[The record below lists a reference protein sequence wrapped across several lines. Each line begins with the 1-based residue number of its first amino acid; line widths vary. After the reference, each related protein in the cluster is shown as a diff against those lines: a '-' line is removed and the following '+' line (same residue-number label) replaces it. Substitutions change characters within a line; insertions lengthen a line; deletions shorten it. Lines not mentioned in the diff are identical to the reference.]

1 MKRKP
6 LIAANWKMHKTTK
19 ETKEFIEKFLSL
31 VIDIKDRDIVLCPPF
46 TSLYLASQMLHNTNV
61 KLGAQNMYIEEK
73 GAFTGEVSVLMLK
86 DSGCEYVILG
96 HSERRKYFCETDEFI
111 NKKVL
116 LALKHGLTPIVCV
129 GETLQ
134 EREEN
139 KTFQV
144 LEYQITHSLD
154 NLKNDEP
161 HRVVI
166 AYEPVWA
173 IGTGKNA
180 TPQQAEEAQSFI
192 REKYAQMYGKE
203 NSQKIR
209 ILYGGSIKP
218 ENFKDIMAQENV
230 DGGLV
235 GGASLDPE
243 SFFKIVL
250 FDRQ

>member
-1 MKRKP
+1 MRKQ
-6 LIAANWKMHKTTK
+6 LIAANWKMYKTIL
-19 ETKEFIEKFLSL
+19 ETKDFIDKFLIL
-31 VIDIKDRDIVLCPPF
+31 IKSVNINNREIVLCPPF
-46 TSLYLASQMLHNTNV
+46 TSLYVASEMLKNTNI

-73 GAFTGEVSVLMLK
+73 GAFTGEISPVMIKELN
-86 DSGCEYVILG
+86 CEYVILG
-96 HSERRKYFCETDEFI
+96 HSERRKYFNETDEFI
-111 NKKVL
+111 NKKML
-116 LALKHGLTPIVCV
+116 IALKYGLIPIVCI

-139 KTFQV
+139 KTFEVLKYQV
-144 LEYQITHSLD
+144 ENSLANLTHEQAA
-154 NLKNDEP
+154 KI
-161 HRVVI
+161 VI

-192 REKYAQMYGKE
+192 REVYANMYGKDVAE
-203 NSQKIR
+203 RIR

-218 ENFKDIMAQENV
+218 ENFKEIISQKNV

-243 SFFKIVL
+243 SFFKICCV
-250 FDRQ
+250 

>member
-1 MKRKP
+1 MRRP
-6 LIAANWKMHKTTK
+6 LIAANWKMYKTSD
-19 ETKEFIEKFLSL
+19 ETKQFIDRFVHL
-31 VIDIKDRDIVLCPPF
+31 VKDIKDRDIVLCPPF
-46 TSLYLASQMLHNTNV
+46 TSLYLASQLLKDTNI
-61 KLGAQNMYIEEK
+61 KLGAQNMYTEEK
-73 GAFTGEVSVLMLK
+73 GAFTGEISPIMLK
-86 DSGCEYVILG
+86 DLNCEYVILG
-96 HSERRKYFCETDEFI
+96 HSERRKYFNETDEFI

-116 LALKHGLTPIVCV
+116 SALNYGLTPIVCV

-139 KTFQV
+139 KTFEV
-144 LEYQITHSLD
+144 LEYQVRHSLA
-154 NLKNDEP
+154 NLKDEQP
-161 HRVVI
+161 QKIVI

-192 REKYAQMYGKE
+192 REKYSQMYGKE
-203 NSQKIR
+203 NAQKIR

-218 ENFKDIMAQENV
+218 ENFKEIMAQENV

-243 SFFKIVL
+243 SFSKIVL
-250 FDRQ
+250 FDK

>member
-1 MKRKP
+1 MRKQ
-6 LIAANWKMHKTTK
+6 LIAANWKMYKTIL
-19 ETKEFIEKFLSL
+19 ETKDFIDKFLIL
-31 VIDIKDRDIVLCPPF
+31 IKSVNINNREIVLCPPF
-46 TSLYLASQMLHNTNV
+46 TSLYVASEMLKNTNI

-73 GAFTGEVSVLMLK
+73 GAFTGEISPVMIKELN
-86 DSGCEYVILG
+86 CEYVILG
-96 HSERRKYFCETDEFI
+96 HSERRKYFNETDEFI
-111 NKKVL
+111 NKKML
-116 LALKHGLTPIVCV
+116 MALKYGLIPIVCI

-139 KTFQV
+139 KTFEVLKYQV
-144 LEYQITHSLD
+144 ENSLANLTHEQAA
-154 NLKNDEP
+154 KI
-161 HRVVI
+161 VI

-192 REKYAQMYGKE
+192 REVYANMYGKDVAE
-203 NSQKIR
+203 RIR

-218 ENFKDIMAQENV
+218 ENFKEIISQKNV

-243 SFFKIVL
+243 SFFKICCV
-250 FDRQ
+250 